1 LPQDTD
7 TFGSPNG
14 YCTVA
19 TDPLAYERIIL
30 GSPFAS
36 KPGTGQMHLALTHD
50 DVQYGVITDSAG
62 SVLVL
67 DANTRLVTYTGTAKL
82 FLVTGTGFQQL
93 TYSFILPFQMQAQR
107 VP

>member
-1 LPQDTD
+1 
-7 TFGSPNG
+7 
-14 YCTVA
+14 
-19 TDPLAYERIIL
+19 
-30 GSPFAS
+30 
-36 KPGTGQMHLALTHD
+36 MHLALTHD